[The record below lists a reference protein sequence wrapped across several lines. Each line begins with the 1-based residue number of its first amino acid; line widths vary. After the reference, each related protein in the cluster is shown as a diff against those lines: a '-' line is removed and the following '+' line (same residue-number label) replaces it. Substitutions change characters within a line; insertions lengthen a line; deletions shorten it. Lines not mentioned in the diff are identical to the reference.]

1 MDDDDDDDDGG
12 GRGGLERLIAQEA
25 IDRLDLR
32 PGAHGPPD
40 SEWLCRVLR
49 PLRTNRSVS
58 SLDVW
63 GALRGLPGGGR
74 ALAHLHAALR
84 RPDGALCAVDVGA
97 NALGDERCAQ
107 LAGAMADGAA
117 AGAPLQRVVLSSNAL
132 TDASAPALAALIAA
146 GSCLQI
152 LELKS
157 NKLGNAAAAALGKPL
172 ARNPPL
178 TSLSLAHNS
187 VEAKGAAALLGAMA
201 ENTTLRSL
209 DLRNNL
215 LGGSSGPGGR
225 LQAQLEARCRLN
237 EQRSTVANP
246 VPATSVA
253 NPPPRAASRLA
264 TARPDYLEYS
274 TGSEQPSAAGLH
286 VSTQQAMPRRGG
298 GSSVGAASRQHSERR
313 AAHSWHGQRADHR
326 AAREGSHSAE
336 APQDHAWKSNVDA
349 WVEEQSG
356 VHSDPG
362 REEEEEEAEADS
374 PSPRQVTPPVPSLST
389 LLRPYLAHFPPKIP
403 SFARF
408 GRGGST
414 SPKAGTQDQET
425 VARGPRP
432 ENSALRPT
440 PQMLT
445 KGATGQRW
453 ARRMSA
459 HRAAK
464 PRREMSP
471 SLDDAEQAWR
481 DLELARHEVHERRQK
496 LSFVSRTNI
505 VGILSC
511 AFQRFQ
517 R

>member
-1 MDDDDDDDDGG
+1 MDDDDDDDDGR
-12 GRGGLERLIAQEA
+12 GRGGLERLIAEDA

-63 GALRGLPGGGR
+63 GALREQSGGGR

-107 LAGAMADGAA
+107 LAGAMAEGAA

-132 TDASAPALAALIAA
+132 TDASAPALAALIAG

-215 LGGSSGPGGR
+215 LGGSSGPGGK

-253 NPPPRAASRLA
+253 NPPPRPASRLA
-264 TARPDYLEYS
+264 TARGGYLEYS
-274 TGSEQPSAAGLH
+274 TDSEQPSAAGLH

-298 GSSVGAASRQHSERR
+298 GSSVGASSRQHSERR
-313 AAHSWHGQRADHR
+313 AAHSWHGQRADLR
-326 AAREGSHSAE
+326 AAREGSHSAAE
-336 APQDHAWKSNVDA
+336 VPQDHAWKSNVDA

-356 VHSDPG
+356 AHSDPG
-362 REEEEEEAEADS
+362 REEEEEDS
-374 PSPRQVTPPVPSLST
+374 PSPR
-389 LLRPYLAHFPPKIP
+389 
-403 SFARF
+403 
-408 GRGGST
+408 
-414 SPKAGTQDQET
+414 
-425 VARGPRP
+425 
-432 ENSALRPT
+432 
-440 PQMLT
+440 
-445 KGATGQRW
+445 QRW
-453 ARRMSA
+453 ARRMSS
-459 HRAAK
+459 HRGPAK

-496 LSFVSRTNI
+496 LSFVSRTI
-505 VGILSC
+505 LWGSGLRLPQIPAIILRTGARAGTDTARDAGDARAATRRGQDCPGVGPAAGSGDG
-511 AFQRFQ
+511 ADQ
-517 R
+517 